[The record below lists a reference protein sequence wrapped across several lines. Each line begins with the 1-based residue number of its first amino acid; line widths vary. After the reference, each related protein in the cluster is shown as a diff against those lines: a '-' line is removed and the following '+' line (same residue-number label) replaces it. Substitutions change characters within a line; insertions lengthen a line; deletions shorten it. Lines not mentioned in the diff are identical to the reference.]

1 MDSQPHII
9 FDSQKY
15 LSRRERAIK
24 NTARHRK
31 NPWFLHDFAAQGAID
46 TIAAT
51 IQDFENGLEIFSCLG
66 QFEKFGL
73 AQHLIGENGKI
84 KNLKQ
89 IEPSSS
95 DFGGINCISQLKSL
109 ELDNQKYD
117 LIIANSGLNFVN
129 DLPGLLVKI
138 KNALNE
144 NGVFIGS
151 FIGNNS
157 LRELRETFMHCEI
170 EEFGGAGMR
179 VSPMIELESAVRLLT
194 RVGFKSPVS
203 SVESLKVRYDNVF
216 SLFRDIKNM
225 GENAAFAQKH
235 EKQLNRRLIAK
246 IADYYQDKFKDDD
259 GRVFATFDIVTIC
272 GWA

>member
-15 LSRRERAIK
+15 LSRRARSIK
-24 NTARHRK
+24 NSAHQEK
-31 NPWFLHDFAAQGAID
+31 NPWFLHDFAAQGAVE
-46 TIAAT
+46 TIGAI
-51 IQDFENGLEIFSCLG
+51 IQDFENSLEIFSCLG

-73 AQHLIGENGKI
+73 EQNLIGSNCKI
-84 KNLKQ
+84 KSLKQ
-89 IEPSSS
+89 IEPSSL
-95 DFGGINCISQLKSL
+95 DFSNVNCISQLTNL
-109 ELDNQKYD
+109 GLDNQKYD

-129 DLPGLLVKI
+129 DLPGFLIKI
-138 KNALNE
+138 KSALNE

-157 LRELRETFMHCEI
+157 LKELRETFMHCEL

-179 VSPMIELESAVRLLT
+179 ISPMIELESAVRLLT

-225 GENAAFAQKH
+225 GENAAFVQKH
-235 EKQLNRRLIAK
+235 EKHLNRRLIAK

-259 GRVFATFDIVTIC
+259 RVYATFDIVTIC